1 MKTKTKANNNIASI
15 SLDEKNYRIIG
26 LMEEQLI
33 QKFLVN
39 TAPTMEENIEKV
51 GKTQSLRYNWDGKKG
66 SVFSKRVINKVKAI
80 LPLLDIQPHI
90 TPTGR
95 NSFYLQYELPNK
107 SVINFEVS
115 EKVLYIV
122 TIPYGVYNES
132 FEETSRNISAEY
144 INSKVKYFVK
154 NFR

>member
-1 MKTKTKANNNIASI
+1 MKTKAKTNNNIASI

-26 LMEEQLI
+26 LMKEQLI
-33 QKFLVN
+33 KKLLVN

-80 LPLLDIQPHI
+80 LPLLDIQPHV

-107 SVINFEVS
+107 SVINFEIS
-115 EKVLYIV
+115 EKVLYMV

-132 FEETSRNISAEY
+132 SEETSRNISAEY

>member
-1 MKTKTKANNNIASI
+1 MKTKAKTNNNIASI

-26 LMEEQLI
+26 LMKEQLI
-33 QKFLVN
+33 KKLLVN

-66 SVFSKRVINKVKAI
+66 SVFSKRVISKVKAI

-107 SVINFEVS
+107 SVINFEIS

-132 FEETSRNISAEY
+132 SEETSRNVSAEY

>member
-1 MKTKTKANNNIASI
+1 MKTKAKANNNIASI

-33 QKFLVN
+33 KKFLVN

-107 SVINFEVS
+107 SVINFEIS
-115 EKVLYIV
+115 EKILYV
-122 TIPYGVYNES
+122 VMIPYGVYNES
-132 FEETSRNISAEY
+132 FEETSRDVSAQC
-144 INSKVKYFVK
+144 INSKLKYFIK
-154 NFR
+154 NFK

>member
-1 MKTKTKANNNIASI
+1 MKTKAKANNNIASI

-33 QKFLVN
+33 KKFLVN
-39 TAPTMEENIEKV
+39 TAPTMEENIKKV

-107 SVINFEVS
+107 SVINFEIS

-132 FEETSRNISAEY
+132 SEETSRNISAEY